1 MTTSTGPVA
10 TAEPGLE
17 TRAETQVVRVITIV
31 FGVAALVFFALALGP
46 IVEQSASLSA
56 LSLGIMIA
64 VVFGLPVL
72 IASVSGFLPLTALR
86 AAHGVYSISYSMV
99 LVAWVPA
106 LTEYPMPLETS
117 PWPLGVLALG
127 TVSAALSW
135 RSPIAWILLI
145 VNSALLG
152 TVRYFAA
159 GGVSIDLP
167 IQDAIYSVAFSAIFT
182 SLAMV
187 AIRSARELDRVAA
200 IECATA
206 TRLASTAAR
215 LREQS
220 RLDALVHDEV
230 MSALYYASQA
240 DTELDS
246 SVRAQAVRALAE
258 VSSIE
263 SEASAS
269 SAPGTADDLSER
281 LRSTVASLDDSV
293 RYSITGVRAAT
304 IGSNVVAAF
313 LDATAEAV
321 RNSLIHAQSGP
332 RDVQRSV
339 QLALSET
346 TVTVRIVDDGVGFE
360 PSAVA
365 PQRLGILLSIRNRLS
380 LVDGGLA
387 SVESTPGRGTVV
399 TLTWR
404 AP

>member
-1 MTTSTGPVA
+1 MTTITATVA
-10 TAEPGLE
+10 TAEAGLE

-46 IVEQSASLSA
+46 IVEQSGYLST
-56 LSLGIMIA
+56 LSLGIMIT
-64 VVFGLPVL
+64 VVFGLPIL
-72 IASVSGFLPLTALR
+72 IAMVSRFLPLPALR

-106 LTEYPMPLETS
+106 LTEYPMPLESS

-135 RSPIAWILLI
+135 RSPIAWILLV

-152 TVRYFAA
+152 AVRYSAA

-187 AIRSARELDRVAA
+187 ALRSARELDSVTT
-200 IECATA
+200 IERARA
-206 TRLASTAAR
+206 TRVASTAAR

-230 MSALYYASQA
+230 MSALYYASKG
-240 DTELDS
+240 DTELDPT
-246 SVRAQAVRALAE
+246 VRAQAVRALAE

-263 SEASAS
+263 SDASAS
-269 SAPGTADDLSER
+269 SAPGSAHDFSVR
-281 LRSTVASLDDSV
+281 LRSTVASLDDTV
-293 RYSITGVRAAT
+293 RFSINGARAAS
-304 IGSNVVAAF
+304 IGADVAAAF
-313 LDATAEAV
+313 VDATSEAV

-339 QLALSET
+339 QLALSEAA
-346 TVTVRIVDDGVGFE
+346 VTVRIVDDGIGFE
-360 PSAVA
+360 PSAVP
-365 PQRLGILLSIRNRLS
+365 PQRLGILLSIRHRLS

-387 SVESTPGRGTVV
+387 RVESTPGRGTVI

>member
-1 MTTSTGPVA
+1 MTMIAATVA
-10 TAEPGLE
+10 AAEPGLE

-46 IVEQSASLSA
+46 IVDQSRYLSPV
-56 LSLGIMIA
+56 SLGIVIA
-64 VVFGLPVL
+64 AVFGMPIL
-72 IASVSGFLPLTALR
+72 IAIVSRFLPLPALR

-99 LVAWVPA
+99 LLAWVPA
-106 LTEYPMPLETS
+106 MTDFPMPLETS

-127 TVSAALSW
+127 TVSAALAW
-135 RSPIAWILLI
+135 RAPLAWTLLT

-152 TVRYFAA
+152 AVRYFAA

-187 AIRSARELDRVAA
+187 ALRSARELDRVTTL
-200 IECATA
+200 ERATA

-230 MSALYYASQA
+230 MSALYYASKG

-246 SVRAQAVRALAE
+246 TVRAQAVRALAE

-263 SEASAS
+263 SDASAS
-269 SAPGTADDLSER
+269 SSPGSAEDFSDR

-293 RYSITGVRAAT
+293 RYSITGARAAT
-304 IGSNVVAAF
+304 IGSDVVAAF
-313 LDATAEAV
+313 VDATSEAV

-339 QLALSET
+339 QLALSEA
-346 TVTVRIVDDGVGFE
+346 TVTVRIVDDGIGFE
-360 PSAVA
+360 PSAVP
-365 PQRLGILLSIRNRLS
+365 PQRLGILLSIRHRLS
-380 LVDGGLA
+380 LLDGGLA
-387 SVESTPGRGTVV
+387 SVDSTPGRGTVV

>member
-1 MTTSTGPVA
+1 MTTITATVA
-10 TAEPGLE
+10 TAEAGLE

-46 IVEQSASLSA
+46 IVEQSGYLST
-56 LSLGIMIA
+56 LSLGIMIT
-64 VVFGLPVL
+64 VVFGLPIL
-72 IASVSGFLPLTALR
+72 IAMVSRFLPLPALR

-106 LTEYPMPLETS
+106 LTEYPMPLESS

-135 RSPIAWILLI
+135 RSPIAWILLV

-152 TVRYFAA
+152 AVRYFAA

-187 AIRSARELDRVAA
+187 ALRSARELDSVTT
-200 IECATA
+200 IERARA
-206 TRLASTAAR
+206 TRVASTAAR

-230 MSALYYASQA
+230 MSALYYASKG
-240 DTELDS
+240 DTELDPT
-246 SVRAQAVRALAE
+246 VRAQAVRALAE

-263 SEASAS
+263 SDASAS
-269 SAPGTADDLSER
+269 SAPGSAHDFSVR
-281 LRSTVASLDDSV
+281 LRSTVASLDDTV
-293 RYSITGVRAAT
+293 RFSITGARAAS
-304 IGSNVVAAF
+304 IGADVAAAF
-313 LDATAEAV
+313 VDATSEAV

-339 QLALSET
+339 QLALSEAA
-346 TVTVRIVDDGVGFE
+346 VTVRIVDDGIGFE
-360 PSAVA
+360 PSAVP
-365 PQRLGILLSIRNRLS
+365 PQRLGILLSIRHRLS
-380 LVDGGLA
+380 LVDGGRA
-387 SVESTPGRGTVV
+387 RVESTPGRGTVI

>member
-1 MTTSTGPVA
+1 MTTSTGTVA

-46 IVEQSASLSA
+46 IVDQSSYLSA

-72 IASVSGFLPLTALR
+72 IAIVASFLPLSGLR

-99 LVAWVPA
+99 LLAWVPA
-106 LTEYPMPLETS
+106 LTEYPMPLEAS

-135 RSPIAWILLI
+135 RSPVAWTLLI

-152 TVRYFAA
+152 AVRYFAA

-167 IQDAIYSVAFSAIFT
+167 IQDAIYTVTFSAIFT
-182 SLAMV
+182 ALAMV
-187 AIRSARELDRVAA
+187 AIRSARELDSVATV
-200 IECATA
+200 ERATA
-206 TRLASTAAR
+206 TRVASTAAR

-220 RLDALVHDEV
+220 RLDSLVHDEV
-230 MSALYYASQA
+230 MSTLYYASKG

-246 SVRAQAVRALAE
+246 TVRAQAARALAE

-263 SEASAS
+263 SDASAS
-269 SAPGTADDLSER
+269 SAPDSAHDFSVR
-281 LRSTVASLDDSV
+281 LRSAVTSLDDTV
-293 RYSITGVRAAT
+293 RFSITGARASSFGAD
-304 IGSNVVAAF
+304 VAAAF
-313 LDATAEAV
+313 VDATSEAV

-339 QLALSET
+339 QLALSES
-346 TVTVRIVDDGVGFE
+346 TVTVRIVDDGIGFE
-360 PSAVA
+360 PSAVP
-365 PQRLGILLSIRNRLS
+365 PQRLGILLSIRHRFS

-387 SVESTPGRGTVV
+387 TVESTPGRGTVV
-399 TLTWR
+399 RLIWR

>member
-1 MTTSTGPVA
+1 MTTVTGTVA

-31 FGVAALVFFALALGP
+31 FGVSALVFFALALGP
-46 IVEQSASLSA
+46 IVEQSGYLSA

-72 IASVSGFLPLTALR
+72 IAIVSRFLPLPGLR
-86 AAHGVYSISYSMV
+86 AAHGVYSVSYSMV
-99 LVAWVPA
+99 LIAWVPA
-106 LTEYPMPLETS
+106 LTEYPMPLEAS

-135 RSPIAWILLI
+135 RSSIAWTLLI

-152 TVRYFAA
+152 AVRYFAA

-187 AIRSARELDRVAA
+187 AIRSARELDRVTTM
-200 IECATA
+200 ERATA
-206 TRLASTAAR
+206 TRVASTAAR
-215 LREQS
+215 LREQG

-230 MSALYYASQA
+230 MSALYYASKG
-240 DTELDS
+240 DTELDPT
-246 SVRAQAVRALAE
+246 VRAQAVRALAE

-263 SEASAS
+263 SDASVS
-269 SAPGTADDLSER
+269 SAPGSAHDFSVR

-293 RYSITGVRAAT
+293 RYSITGARATT
-304 IGSNVVAAF
+304 IGSDVVAAF
-313 LDATAEAV
+313 VDATAEAV

-339 QLALSET
+339 QLALSEA

-360 PSAVA
+360 PSAVP
-365 PQRLGILLSIRNRLS
+365 PQRLGILLSIRHRLS

>member
-1 MTTSTGPVA
+1 
-10 TAEPGLE
+10 
-17 TRAETQVVRVITIV
+17 
-31 FGVAALVFFALALGP
+31 
-46 IVEQSASLSA
+46 
-56 LSLGIMIA
+56 
-64 VVFGLPVL
+64 
-72 IASVSGFLPLTALR
+72 
-86 AAHGVYSISYSMV
+86 
-99 LVAWVPA
+99 
-106 LTEYPMPLETS
+106 
-117 PWPLGVLALG
+117 
-127 TVSAALSW
+127 
-135 RSPIAWILLI
+135 

-152 TVRYFAA
+152 AVRYFAA

-182 SLAMV
+182 ALAMV
-187 AIRSARELDRVAA
+187 ALRSARELDRVTTM
-200 IECATA
+200 ERATA
-206 TRLASTAAR
+206 TRVASTAAR

-230 MSALYYASQA
+230 MSALYYASKG

-246 SVRAQAVRALAE
+246 TVRAQAVRALAE

-269 SAPGTADDLSER
+269 SSPGSAEDFSER
-281 LRSTVASLDDSV
+281 LRSTVVSLDDSV
-293 RYSITGVRAAT
+293 RYSVAGARTAT
-304 IGSNVVAAF
+304 IGWHVVAAF
-313 LDATAEAV
+313 VDATSEAV

-346 TVTVRIVDDGVGFE
+346 TVTVRIVDDGIGFE
-360 PSAVA
+360 PSAVP
-365 PQRLGILLSIRNRLS
+365 PQRLGILLSIRHRLS